1 MSGPGSAARLFALP
15 PGVDFP
21 AELVAGLRHRWPDPL
36 DLARAELFVNTRRMQ
51 RRIREVFDDGPAALL
66 PRIRLV
72 TDLAADPELATDAPP
87 IGGMRRRL
95 EVAQLIARLIEAE
108 PDLAGRHKI
117 FDLADSLVALIDEM
131 QGEGVDPEAI
141 RTLEVPDM
149 SDHWIRALK
158 FVEIAER
165 YLAQS
170 RETPDPEARL
180 RRATQAL
187 VARWQEAPPDHPV
200 LIAGSTGSRG
210 TTALLMEA
218 VARLPQG
225 AVILP
230 GFDFDLPDPVW
241 ATLETALSSEDHPQY
256 RFRALMAALDLAP
269 AQIERWTGAAP
280 PSPRRNALVSL
291 SLRPAPVTDQWMRD
305 GATLGDLRE
314 AAAGMTLLEAP
325 SPRIEAAAI
334 ALRLREAADEGM
346 RAALITPDRTLAR
359 QVTAALDRWR
369 LVPDDSAGLP
379 LHLSP
384 PGRVLRHVLA
394 LVQPVRFDAL
404 LICLKHP
411 LAHGSTAGRGDHLRW
426 VRELELL
433 VRNEGLAFP
442 DAGKL
447 RDWAETRP
455 DAAERLRWVTWVL
468 SLTQAAPGLG
478 DRPLEA
484 HVADHLALAERM
496 ARGPDED
503 GAGALWLE
511 AAGEK
516 AKAVCDELREN
527 AQHGGQMSHLDY
539 DALFGS
545 ILARED
551 VRRSEGAHPLIRIW
565 GTLEARV
572 QGADLVILG
581 GLNDGSWPERPAP
594 DPWLNRALRQEAG
607 LLLPERRIGLSA
619 HDYQQAAGAPQVWL
633 TRSVRLDDADAV
645 PSRWLNRLVNLME
658 GLPDQGGP
666 EALAAMRKRGAR
678 YLGWAEALDPVN
690 PVPRAARPS
699 PRPPLKARPKMLS
712 VTRVQT
718 LIRDPYAIYASRI
731 LRVSPLGPF
740 HAGPDAL
747 LRGTVIHGIL
757 ERFVA
762 GWPYADGRQAE
773 AALMQIADEALAAQ
787 APWPATRAMWRARLA
802 RVAEWIV
809 RTEAERQATGTPH
822 RLEGTGRIALPG
834 LEMTLTARADRI
846 DRLADG
852 QVAIYDYKTGKPPSA
867 AQQKA
872 FDKQLLLETA
882 MIERGAFED
891 VPPGSSVAFARYI
904 GLATPPATVD
914 APLDEV
920 SPADVWNGLIALM
933 TRWADEAQGY
943 TARRAMEMT
952 DYGGEFDHLS
962 RFGEW
967 DLSDLSV
974 PERVG

>member
-1 MSGPGSAARLFALP
+1 MTVPGSAARLFALP

-21 AELVAGLRHRWPDPL
+21 AELVAGLRQRWPEPL

-51 RRIREVFDDGPAALL
+51 RRIREVFDAGPAALL
-66 PRIRLV
+66 PQIRLV
-72 TDLAADPELATDAPP
+72 TDLGSDPALVPDAPP
-87 IGGMRRRL
+87 VSGMRRRL

-131 QGEGVDPEAI
+131 QGEGVEPEAI
-141 RTLEVPDM
+141 RRLDVPDV

-158 FVEIAER
+158 FVEIAES

-180 RRATQAL
+180 RRATEIL
-187 VARWQEAPPDHPV
+187 IARWHKAPPEHPV

-230 GFDFDLPDPVW
+230 GFDFDLPEPVW
-241 ATLETALSSEDHPQY
+241 ATLEAALSSEDHPQY
-256 RFRALMAALDLAP
+256 RFRKLMAALDLAP
-269 AQIERWTGAAP
+269 GQVLRWTETAAP
-280 PSPRRNALVSL
+280 SPQRNALVSL

-305 GATLGDLRE
+305 GVQLGDLQE
-314 AAAGMTLLEAP
+314 AASGMTLLEAP

-334 ALRLREAADEGM
+334 ALRLREAADQGV

-369 LVPDDSAGLP
+369 LTPDDSAGLP

-384 PGRVLRHVLA
+384 PGRFLRHVLA
-394 LVQPVRFDAL
+394 LGQPVQFDAL
-404 LICLKHP
+404 LVCLKHP
-411 LAHGSTAGRGDHLRW
+411 LAHSSEAGRGDHLRW
-426 VRELELL
+426 VRELELH
-433 VRNEGLAFP
+433 VRSEALAFP
-442 DAGKL
+442 EAGKL
-447 RDWAETRP
+447 RDWAETKP
-455 DAAERLRWVTWVL
+455 DATERLNWVSWICDLVE
-468 SLTQAAPGLG
+468 SAPGRG
-478 DRPLEA
+478 DRALA
-484 HVADHLALAERM
+484 THVADHLSLAERM
-496 ARGPDED
+496 AHGP
-503 GAGALWLE
+503 GAEGSGALWLE
-511 AAGEK
+511 AAGET
-516 AKAVCDELREN
+516 AKAVCDQLRDE
-527 AQHGGQMSHLDY
+527 AEHGGAMSHLDY

-545 ILARED
+545 ILSRED
-551 VRRSEGAHPLIRIW
+551 VRRSEGAHPFIRIW

-619 HDYQQAAGAPQVWL
+619 HDYQQGAGAPEVWL

-645 PSRWLNRLVNLME
+645 PSRWLNRLMNLME

-666 EALAAMRKRGAR
+666 GALAAMRERGAD
-678 YLGWAEALDPVN
+678 YLDWAKALDPVE
-690 PVPRAARPS
+690 PVPRARRPS
-699 PRPPLKARPKMLS
+699 PRPPVEARPKQLS
-712 VTRVQT
+712 VTRIQT

-731 LRVSPLGPF
+731 LGVSPLGPL
-740 HAGPDAL
+740 HASPDAL
-747 LRGTVIHGIL
+747 LRGTVIHRVL

-762 GWPYADGRQAE
+762 GWPYEEADAE
-773 AALMQIADEALAAQ
+773 AALMRIADETLAAE

-802 RVAEWIV
+802 RIAGWIV
-809 RTEAERQATGTPH
+809 RTEAERQAAGTPH
-822 RLEGTGRIALPG
+822 RLEGKGRIALPG
-834 LEMTLTARADRI
+834 LDFTLTARADRI
-846 DRLADG
+846 DRLGDG
-852 QVAIYDYKTGKPPSA
+852 RVAIYDYKTGTPPTA
-867 AQQKA
+867 RQQKA

-882 MIERGAFED
+882 MVERGAFED

-920 SPADVWNGLIALM
+920 PPADVWDGLVALM